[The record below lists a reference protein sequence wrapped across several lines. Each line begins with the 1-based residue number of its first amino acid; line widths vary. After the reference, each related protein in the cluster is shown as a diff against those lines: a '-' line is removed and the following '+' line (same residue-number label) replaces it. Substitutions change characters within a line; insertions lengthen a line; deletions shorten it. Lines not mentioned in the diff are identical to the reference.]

1 VASATAPAPRL
12 APLHDWFK
20 STIVRMWAAEILTI
34 RRVASPLLDLGSWV
48 HATVEMYGTI
58 TDDAVCFVEGDNF
71 SLHLLILLL
80 LEVATVT
87 AGPTA
92 TTLFTQDAVQL
103 ATLIALLVIFEEM
116 SHHFFRFFLN
126 PPKRPFFLGCVMW
139 ITRIASFA
147 KP

>member
-1 VASATAPAPRL
+1 
-12 APLHDWFK
+12 LHDWFK
-20 STIVRMWAAEILTI
+20 SAIVWMQTAEIFTV
-34 RRVASPLLDLGSWV
+34 RRVASPLLDLGRWIQ
-48 HATVEMYGTI
+48 ATVDMNRPI
-58 TDDAVCFVEGDNF
+58 TNHSVLFVEGDNF
-71 SLHLLILLL
+71 SMHLLILLL

-87 AGPTA
+87 ASPTA

-103 ATLIALLVIFEEM
+103 TTLVALLVILEEM

-126 PPKRPFFLGCVMW
+126 PPKRPFFRGCVMW

>member
-1 VASATAPAPRL
+1 LSKV
-12 APLHDWFK
+12 
-20 STIVRMWAAEILTI
+20 
-34 RRVASPLLDLGSWV
+34 
-48 HATVEMYGTI
+48 I
-58 TDDAVCFVEGDNF
+58 TSRC
-71 SLHLLILLL
+71 ILLSFF

-87 AGPTA
+87 TGPTA

-103 ATLIALLVIFEEM
+103 AALIALLVIFEEV
-116 SHHFFRFFLN
+116 SHHFFLFFLN